1 MFLIDRQ
8 FLNKLILECLLKKIN
23 AFILM
28 CEVNIKKHF
37 INNYLLLDIYIK
49 EQVNSKN
56 AITYIR

>member
-8 FLNKLILECLLKKIN
+8 FLNKLILECLLKKIY